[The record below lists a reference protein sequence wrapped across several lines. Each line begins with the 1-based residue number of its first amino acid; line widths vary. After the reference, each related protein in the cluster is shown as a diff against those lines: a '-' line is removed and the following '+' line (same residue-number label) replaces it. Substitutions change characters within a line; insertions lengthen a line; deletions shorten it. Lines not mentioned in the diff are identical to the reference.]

1 MTDENLNEFVWALVD
16 MARRNQDYEYH
27 SGSDSP
33 EYDQGY
39 EAGRFGAGD
48 ELEDLLRRNGLWS
61 DQ

>member
-1 MTDENLNEFVWALVD
+1 